1 MIFITGDIHGDYDI
15 HKFSA
20 DRFTMQKQLTRSD
33 YMIICGDFGLVWDN
47 SAEERYWLEWLD
59 DKPWTTL
66 WIDGNHENFNMLK
79 KYPVEN
85 WHGGK
90 IQKITDNIFHLCR
103 GNIFEIDGKRI
114 FAFGGAES
122 HDKQYRKLGV
132 TMWKE
137 ELPSMQEIYHGRN
150 VLETANW
157 DVDIIVTHSLPS
169 SIQRKL
175 FHGHD
180 YTRNRLTDFFDEVDK
195 KTNFKLWF
203 SGHYHRSGVYYKN
216 HILIYNDIV
225 KLTDI
230 GFERVYPK
238 GKRKN

>member
-1 MIFITGDIHGDYDI
+1 M
-15 HKFSA
+15 
-20 DRFTMQKQLTRSD
+20 
-33 YMIICGDFGLVWDN
+33 VWDN

-90 IQKITDNIFHLCR
+90 IQKITYSIFHLCR
-103 GNIFEIDGKRI
+103 GNIFEIDGKRV

-122 HDKQYRKLGV
+122 HDKHMTVKKFSLY
-132 TMWKE
+132 TAWKR
-137 ELPSMQEIYHGRN
+137 MRN
-150 VLETANW
+150 DYIHIPVRRFK
-157 DVDIIVTHSLPS
+157 SLPAVS
-169 SIQRKL
+169 YFLHIWKL
-175 FHGHD
+175 FFPHCNTKFAILF
-180 YTRNRLTDFFDEVDK
+180 TRNRLTDFFDEVDK

-203 SGHYHRSGVYYKN
+203 SGHYHRSGVYYQN

-225 KLTDI
+225 KLTDT

-238 GKRKN
+238 GKR